1 MAKRKRLSPASPAV
15 FGQEAASTSTTRSV
29 PIAEVAGAASAQAA
43 LEALSDE
50 MLQAKRDGRML
61 LDLPLD
67 AINPGHLVRD
77 RLMVEDEDM
86 QALKASLKARGQ
98 QTPIEVVDEGQGRY
112 GLISGW
118 RRYTALKALLAET
131 GEARFG
137 TVQALMRSP
146 ETASEAYQAMVE
158 ENEIRVGLSYYE
170 RARVAVKAA
179 EMGVFEDARD
189 AVRSLF
195 ASASRAKR
203 SKINSFVEIVRAL
216 DGDLR
221 FPTAIPE
228 RLGLSLAKALGEGR
242 LGALK
247 KALNSL
253 SEPTLESEIAVL
265 TKESATSRP
274 KPDTASRSVLPKA
287 DLKLERVSPTE
298 IRILGSGLTP
308 AAEKALRRALKA
320 HGLQDG

>member
-1 MAKRKRLSPASPAV
+1 MAKRKRLSPANPAV
-15 FGQEAASTSTTRSV
+15 FGQDPGPASAPAPAPRSA

-50 MLQAKRDGRML
+50 MVQAKREGRML
-61 LDLPLD
+61 LDLPLE
-67 AINPGHLVRD
+67 AINPSHLVRD
-77 RLMVEDEDM
+77 RILVEDEDM
-86 QALKASLKARGQ
+86 AALKASLQARGQ
-98 QTPIEVVDEGQGRY
+98 QTPIEVVDEGEGRY

-118 RRYTALKALLAET
+118 RRYTALKALRDET

-137 TVQALMRSP
+137 TIQALMRSP
-146 ETASEAYQAMVE
+146 ETAPEAYQAMVE

-189 AVRSLF
+189 AVRALF

-216 DGDLR
+216 DEDLR

-228 RLGLSLAKALGEGR
+228 RLGLSLAKVLGEG
-242 LGALK
+242 GASRLK
-247 KALNSL
+247 KALSGL
-253 SEPTLESEIAVL
+253 SEPTQETEIAAL
-265 TKESATSRP
+265 TRASLPAKEP
-274 KPDTASRSVLPKA
+274 KPAPEPA
-287 DLKLERVSPTE
+287 DLRVERVSPTE
-298 IRILGSGLTP
+298 IRITGAGLTP